1 MTRTVHDG
9 VDAAVD
15 ATIARRNRFVTLN
28 YPRYGITVVE
38 GSGCEFTDSAGRTYL
53 DLFSGFGGTILGHCH
68 PELIAAATE
77 QAGKLWHVGNFLDTE
92 PQTLL
97 AEAIATHGFGGRSCF
112 GHSGS
117 DSNEAAFKL
126 VRLYGRR
133 DGRDRYKVIATERGF
148 HGRGFAAMNATAA
161 TRLRKGYDPF
171 LDGFVH
177 VPYNDL
183 AAMEA
188 AIDEQ
193 TAAIIVE
200 PIQGEGGVHV
210 PDDDYLPGLRAL
222 CDRHDLL
229 LIVDEVWTGCGRTGR
244 VVRLPARRDHPR
256 HHDAGQGGRLRAAG
270 RRDVRG
276 PAHRGPVLGRV
287 LRRRAA
293 RVDARREL
301 HPDGGVRA
309 DVRDRRARRPAP
321 ARGGPRRAGHGRV
334 PRAGGPTCRLRTCAA
349 GACSSGSSSTRATR
363 GPRPRSPARR
373 WTGGSRSGPPGP
385 DPPRRAA
392 DHRRAR
398 AAGAR
403 RRTGR
408 GGARVV
414 TGARRAA
421 HPSEARRRRRGRR
434 PRTPPRCLFSGMG
447 NGQSGS
453 CGTGG
458 NRCAVT

>member
-15 ATIARRNRFVTLN
+15 ATIARRDRFVTLN

-112 GHSGS
+112 GHTGS

-133 DGRDRYKVIATERGF
+133 GGRDRYKIIATERGF
-148 HGRGFAAMNATAA
+148 HGRGFAAMNATAGDKV
-161 TRLRKGYDPF
+161 RKGYDPF

-177 VPYNDL
+177 VPYDDL

-188 AIDEQ
+188 AIDDQ

-210 PDDDYLPGLRAL
+210 PHDDYLPGLRAL

-229 LIVDEVWTGCGRTGR
+229 LIVDEVWTGCGRTGEWFAHQHAGITPDIMTLGKAIGCGLPVGVMCADQR
-244 VVRLPARRDHPR
+244 IADLFSVESYGGVPHASTLAGNCIPMAVSARRFEIVERDGLHRRAAALGEQVMDAFRERSGRLPIA
-256 HHDAGQGGRLRAAG
+256 
-270 RRDVRG
+270 DVRG
-276 PAHRGPVLGRV
+276 RGLFIGV
-287 LRRRAA
+287 
-293 RVDARREL
+293 EL
-301 HPDGGVRA
+301 DEGY
-309 DVRDRRARRPAP
+309 
-321 ARGGPRRAGHGRV
+321 
-334 PRAGGPTCRLRTCAA
+334 
-349 GACSSGSSSTRATR
+349 
-363 GPRPRSPARR
+363 
-373 WTGGSRSGPPGP
+373 
-385 DPPRRAA
+385 
-392 DHRRAR
+392 
-398 AAGAR
+398 
-403 RRTGR
+403 
-408 GGARVV
+408 
-414 TGARRAA
+414 
-421 HPSEARRRRRGRR
+421 
-434 PRTPPRCLFSGMG
+434 PRTASEIAREALDRGVSLGTAGDRILRVAPPLIVSEQQLERGVELIAEVLAS
-447 NGQSGS
+447 
-453 CGTGG
+453 
-458 NRCAVT
+458 

>member
-1 MTRTVHDG
+1 MANIVHVG
-9 VDAAVD
+9 VD
-15 ATIARRNRFVTLN
+15 ATIARRNRFVTQN

-38 GSGCEFTDSAGRTYL
+38 GSGCEFTDSTGRRYL

-133 DGRDRYKVIATERGF
+133 DGRDRYKIIATERGF
-148 HGRGFAAMNATAA
+148 HGRGFAAMNATSGEKA
-161 TRLRKGYDPF
+161 RKGYDPF
-171 LDGFVH
+171 LDGFCH

-229 LIVDEVWTGCGRTGR
+229 LIVDEVWTGCGEPGEWFAHQHAGITPDIMTLGKAVGCGLPVSVMCASQRIADLFSVESYGGVPHASTLAGSCIPMAVSAR
-244 VVRLPARRDHPR
+244 MFEIVERDGLVTRAARLGDQVMTALRDRAGRLPIK
-256 HHDAGQGGRLRAAG
+256 
-270 RRDVRG
+270 DVRG
-276 PAHRGPVLGRV
+276 RGLFIGVEFDDGYPRTASDVVREALDRGS
-287 LRRRAA
+287 A
-293 RVDARREL
+293 RVRR
-301 HPDGGVRA
+301 
-309 DVRDRRARRPAP
+309 
-321 ARGGPRRAGHGRV
+321 
-334 PRAGGPTCRLRTCAA
+334 
-349 GACSSGSSSTRATR
+349 
-363 GPRPRSPARR
+363 
-373 WTGGSRSGPPGP
+373 GP
-385 DPPRRAA
+385 DPPCRAA
-392 DHRRAR
+392 AHR
-398 AAGAR
+398 
-403 RRTGR
+403 
-408 GGARVV
+408 
-414 TGARRAA
+414 
-421 HPSEARRRRRGRR
+421 
-434 PRTPPRCLFSGMG
+434 
-447 NGQSGS
+447 
-453 CGTGG
+453 
-458 NRCAVT
+458 